1 MAKKE
6 QEIHE
11 TASIRW
17 TPVEGSPGVYEKV
30 LNADPETGSVTRLLK
45 YEPGTATDQV
55 LTHDFH
61 EEILV
66 LEGAFIDTRSKV
78 TFGKGYYGYRH
89 PGMVHGPYY
98 SEGGMMTFEIR
109 NYEKQ

>member
-11 TASIRW
+11 TDSIGW
-17 TPVEGSPGVYEKV
+17 TPVAGSPGIFEKV
-30 LNADPETGSVTRLLK
+30 LNVDPETGSVSRLLR
-45 YEPGTATDQV
+45 YEPGTRTQEV

-66 LEGAFIDTRSKV
+66 VEGSFIDTRSNV

-98 SEGGMMTFEIR
+98 SKGGMMTFEIR
-109 NYEKQ
+109 NYEKS

>member
-11 TASIRW
+11 TDSITW
-17 TPVEGSPGVYEKV
+17 EPVAGSQGIFEKV
-30 LNADPETGSVTRLLK
+30 LNVDPATGSVTRLLK
-45 YEPGTATDQV
+45 YEPGTRTEEI

-66 LEGAFIDTRSKV
+66 LEGSFIDTRSNV
-78 TFGKGYYGYRH
+78 AFEKGYYGYRH

-98 SEGGMMTFEIR
+98 SAGGMMTFEIR
-109 NYEKQ
+109 NYEKP

>member
-11 TASIRW
+11 TASIAW
-17 TPVEGSPGVYEKV
+17 EPVAGSPGIFEKV
-30 LNADPETGSVTRLLK
+30 LNVDPETNSVTRLLK
-45 YEPGTATDQV
+45 YEPGTGTNDI

-66 LEGAFIDTRSKV
+66 LEGSFVDTRSGAV
-78 TFGKGYYGYRH
+78 FGKGYYGYRH

-109 NYEKQ
+109 NYEK